1 MNDLSVEPR
10 RGNER
15 YIPPQTNERLDSYY
29 SFKFGLLFVKLLVKR
44 NYFCHYTLSSA
55 VEPSFKCDPLCD
67 VNAVCKNSTGEPEC
81 MCKAGFDGNGTT
93 CIG

>member
-1 MNDLSVEPR
+1 MNDLSIEPR

-15 YIPPQTNERLDSYY
+15 YIPPQTNERLDSCY
-29 SFKFGLLFVKLLVKR
+29 SFKFGLSFVKLLVKR
-44 NYFCHYTLSSA
+44 NNFCHYTLSSA
-55 VEPSFKCDPLCD
+55 VEPSFKCNPLCD